1 VFGAARRAAVC
12 RELTKLHEE
21 IARGTLAELA
31 QRFADG
37 ARGEIVVVVD
47 GAAAAS
53 ATVDLASAV
62 ATVLELAAGG
72 IRMKEAAA
80 DVAAATG
87 HTARDLYEA
96 AIRAK

>member
-1 VFGAARRAAVC
+1 M
-12 RELTKLHEE
+12 
-21 IARGTLAELA
+21 
-31 QRFADG
+31 
-37 ARGEIVVVVD
+37 IVVE
-47 GAAAAS
+47 GAPVTD
-53 ATVDLASAV
+53 ATADLPTAV

-87 HTARDLYEA
+87 LGARELYEA